1 MNPGLAMGIGT
12 ITSFISSLLISKL
25 KLKMNKNGIKDSN
38 GIFASYLIP
47 GLIAG
52 ILSAIFHANG
62 AQNYS
67 TYYTANTNIYR
78 TRY

>member
-1 MNPGLAMGIGT
+1 
-12 ITSFISSLLISKL
+12 
-25 KLKMNKNGIKDSN
+25 MNKNGIKDSN